1 MCALLLHSLQLIL
14 LVTSNSMF
22 LGGTLAGAV
31 YRMNMGLRGMF
42 VGSIL
47 GAVMGTLSGSLQY
60 LNHMHINKGREIKSA
75 ENRRH
80 LFYLKHLDILK

>member
-1 MCALLLHSLQLIL
+1 
-14 LVTSNSMF
+14 MF